1 MDDRIHTSII
11 GFWTNLS
18 IVIFVIL
25 TGLNYY
31 LFTFI
36 TDFLIILTNWTSFII
51 LIMVVLIFRTL
62 TITLAGKL
70 IAITS
75 LLVALLTLLFF
86 NYDQPKEYMSFS
98 LLGALNL
105 FGGIFIFIL
114 GIFRKRS
121 KNN

>member
-11 GFWTNLS
+11 EFWTDLS

-31 LFTFI
+31 LLTFI
-36 TDFLIILTNWTSFII
+36 TDYLIILTNWTSFII

-62 TITLAGKL
+62 TMTLTGKL

-75 LLVALLTLLFF
+75 LLVAFPTLLFF
-86 NYDQPKEYMSFS
+86 NYDQPKEYMSFCF
-98 LLGALNL
+98 LGVLNM
-105 FGGIFIFIL
+105 FSGIFIFIL
-114 GIFRKRS
+114 GILRKRS
-121 KNN
+121 KNS